1 MNVLDSIRATAG
13 HQPDHTAV
21 IEGHRRTSYRA
32 LLDRVDEMARAW
44 QSKGLASGQ
53 RVAFVYPDGT
63 EYIVGSLAILSLDA
77 AVVPVSPT
85 LMADDAVRVIR
96 ELDVHWVISTPD
108 DPVWRVAEADKWPI
122 LWRGDSFVVAG
133 RTAASTTRPG
143 YAEIAPAFIR
153 FTSGTTGSSKGVV
166 LSHQTIIER
175 TDAADRGLSITAN
188 DVVLWVLSMSFHFV
202 VTILLFLRRGAT
214 LVLCQQPFPKALV
227 DGIRFHGGTFL
238 YASPFHYH
246 LLAAASGLEPDE
258 LKRVRSAV
266 CTATKLPSAIADA
279 CAKRLGL
286 KLAEAY
292 GIIEVGLPFVQRTPP
307 APARRGSLGVPL
319 PDYRARI
326 ADPDTDG
333 VGEILLQGP
342 GLLDAYFAPWRTR
355 AEILDGGWFHTG
367 DLGRVEMDGSLRIL
381 GRSKHVINF
390 NGMKV
395 FPDEVEKVLAR
406 HSAVNECRV
415 VGDQHPLHGQIPAA
429 EVVVAPGQDPAVVF
443 VQLAEMCARQLAP
456 FKRPR
461 DYRAITSLPRTAS
474 GKVRRT

>member
-13 HQPDHTAV
+13 HQPAHTAV

-63 EYIVGSLAILSLDA
+63 EYIVGSLAILSLGA

-96 ELDVHWVISTPD
+96 DLDVHWVISTPD

-143 YAEIAPAFIR
+143 YEEIAPAFIR

-175 TDAADRGLSITAN
+175 TDAADRGLSITPD

-214 LVLCQQPFPKALV
+214 LVLCQQPFPGALV

-286 KLAEAY
+286 ELAEAY
-292 GIIEVGLPFVQRTPP
+292 GIIEVGLPFVQRTP

-319 PDYRARI
+319 PDYARALPIRTPM
-326 ADPDTDG
+326 AW
-333 VGEILLQGP
+333 VRSCCRGP
-342 GLLDAYFAPWRTR
+342 ACWMPTSRRGA
-355 AEILDGGWFHTG
+355 
-367 DLGRVEMDGSLRIL
+367 RVPRFWMVAGFTPATWAASTMDGSLRIV

-429 EVVVAPGQDPAVVF
+429 EVVVDPGQDPAVVF

-461 DYRAITSLPRTAS
+461 DYRAVTSLPRTAS
-474 GKVRRT
+474 GKIRRT

>member
-1 MNVLDSIRATAG
+1 MNVLDSIRATAE

-32 LLDRVDEMARAW
+32 LLDRGDEMARAW
-44 QSKGLASGQ
+44 KSKGLASGQ
-53 RVAFVYPDGT
+53 RVAFVYPDCT

-77 AVVPVSPT
+77 AVVPVSPS
-85 LMADDAVRVIR
+85 LMQDDAVRVIR

-108 DPVWRVAEADKWPI
+108 DPVWRVAEADQWPI
-122 LWRGDSFVVAG
+122 LWRDDSFVVAG
-133 RTAASTTRPG
+133 RSAASTMRPG
-143 YAEIAPAFIR
+143 YAEMAPAFIR
-153 FTSGTTGSSKGVV
+153 FTSGTTESSKGVV

-214 LVLCQQPFPKALV
+214 VVLCQQPFPKALV
-227 DGIRFHGGTFL
+227 DGIRLHGGTFL

-246 LLAAASGLEPDE
+246 LLAAASGLQPDE
-258 LKRVRSAV
+258 LKRVRLAV
-266 CTATKLPSAIADA
+266 STAMKLPSAIAEA
-279 CAKRLGL
+279 CAERLGL
-286 KLAEAY
+286 ELAEAY
-292 GIIEVGLPFVQRTPP
+292 GIIEIGLPFVQQTPS
-307 APARRGSLGVPL
+307 PARRGSLGAPL

-326 ADPDTDG
+326 TEPDADG

-367 DLGRVEMDGSLRIL
+367 DLGRVEQDGSLRIL
-381 GRSKHVINF
+381 GRIKHVINF

-406 HSAVNECRV
+406 HPAVNDCRV
-415 VGDQHPLHGQIPAA
+415 VGDHHSLHGQIPSA
-429 EVVVAPGQDPAVVF
+429 EVVLAPGQDPALVF

-461 DYRAITSLPRTAS
+461 DYRAVTSLPRTAS